1 MKYQRVLYTTRL
13 TAKIRS
19 RLRII
24 SFKKRPSLKR
34 NVYLVGFASVAD
46 AKTADRCAK
55 RLFNVTL
62 KPIQSLPS
70 DTQCVNQLDLC
81 SFQQNLL
88 QSAPKSA
95 APFSSPTAPVSFL
108 PYFESTLI
116 ASGASPTRVG
126 ETLEERA
133 ARILGSCVA
142 AQRDVASHPFVES
155 MSSVGLHHRVNPTA
169 NNMAVCGKDRRRVID
184 EVRSCLTTM
193 QLAHQASDRVYEL
206 HSRVCETSC
215 TRENVSCVHIRTRL
229 GLSRS
234 NGQPIQSAFNGVL
247 CESDCLCPDKK
258 RYLHR
263 HTSVLVRCC
272 YSYQLIGRRY
282 TSSTIVHGS
291 NSVSSSPFVENRQ
304 RNIDRNVVETGI
316 PASEAITLTS
326 CFFFV
331 LI

>member
-34 NVYLVGFASVAD
+34 NVYLVGFASVTD

-81 SFQQNLL
+81 SHQQNSL
-88 QSAPKSA
+88 QPAPKPA

-116 ASGASPTRVG
+116 ASRASPTRFG

-142 AQRDVASHPFVES
+142 AQRDVALHPFVEP

-184 EVRSCLTTM
+184 NVRSCLTTM

-206 HSRVCETSC
+206 HSRGCKTSC

-229 GLSRS
+229 RLSRS
-234 NGQPIQSAFNGVL
+234 HGQPIQSAFNGVL
-247 CESDCLCPDKK
+247 CERDCLCPDIKNAISTGI
-258 RYLHR
+258 RVSWSDVATLISSLEDDIR
-263 HTSVLVRCC
+263 HQQSFMARTALAAHISSKIDSATSIAMSSKLA
-272 YSYQLIGRRY
+272 YQLAKL
-282 TSSTIVHGS
+282 SH
-291 NSVSSSPFVENRQ
+291 
-304 RNIDRNVVETGI
+304 
-316 PASEAITLTS
+316 
-326 CFFFV
+326 
-331 LI
+331 